1 MTNHLSLIK
10 IPVKNIKKSLDFY
23 EKYLNIQ
30 NIFFVEQYGWA
41 QFDLDGIPFAL
52 YQVGSGGGERQV
64 GGSIDFHLTLEEEV
78 FNVQSKVWLEAGLLE
93 DHRIHQGNDG
103 TTFVNLIDVD
113 QNKLKI
119 MCIKKLI
126 TSTFFYAHK
135 TRCNKISF
143 TISFANEYI
152 D

>member
-1 MTNHLSLIK
+1 MTYHLTLIK

-23 EKYLNIQ
+23 EKHLSIK

-64 GGSIDFHLTLEEEV
+64 GGSIDFHLALEEET
-78 FNVQSKVWLEAGLLE
+78 FNMKANEWLKAGLL
-93 DHRIHQGNDG
+93 DDDRIHKGNDG
-103 TTFVNLIDVD
+103 TTFVDLIDID

-119 MCIKKLI
+119 MCIKK
-126 TSTFFYAHK
+126 S
-135 TRCNKISF
+135 
-143 TISFANEYI
+143 
-152 D
+152 